1 MDEAIRVLLCED
13 HTLFRE
19 LLSMALADID
29 DIEVVGEASSVE
41 ESIDKARDLRPDVV
55 VMDISM
61 GDGSGIDATAHIKQM
76 LPSADVVMITGSE
89 DETDLFESIK
99 AGASGYLLKNVRIE
113 EIPEAIR
120 AANSGTAVISP
131 SIAPKL
137 LAKFAAM
144 SQPQVREPQDIE
156 VHLTERQLDILR
168 LISSGL
174 SDREIGERLSIS
186 EGTVRTH
193 VQRILQKFG
202 KESRI
207 EAVLSGVRQ
216 GLISA

>member
-1 MDEAIRVLLCED
+1 MSEPIRVLLCED

-19 LLSMALADID
+19 LLSMALAEVE
-29 DIEVVGEASSVE
+29 DIEVVGEASSVR
-41 ESIDKARDLRPDVV
+41 ESIDKVRDLSPDVV

-61 GDGSGIDATAHIKQM
+61 GDGSGIDATAQIKQM
-76 LPSADVVMITGSE
+76 LPTANVVMITGSE
-89 DETDLFESIK
+89 DEADLFGSIT

-120 AANSGTAVISP
+120 AARNGTSVISP

-144 SQPQVREPQDIE
+144 SQPDQIEKQDIE

-168 LISSGL
+168 LISTGL
-174 SDREIGERLSIS
+174 SDREIGGQLSIS

-207 EAVLSGVRQ
+207 EAVLSAVRK